1 MKYNLLGQQGIAGER
16 NPDMSLSD
24 DVATY
29 MYDFPPGQGDNEGA
43 TTNNKAVNKSDVED
57 KKVEVALQN
66 PNSYIARN
74 PNIAEKVGSTPSGKV
89 TAKERESEVKDP
101 GFEQRAVR
109 FSTLPKESFGII
121 DEQINTVQD
130 LQNYSGVINFTTSQ
144 KFYLANKLNI
154 SPKEIDNISS
164 QKGQGPLQSE
174 ANPIAQLEFETDY
187 INNFVANR
195 KKILEEK
202 EKGRDTRTLEQKET
216 DYIKNYLETGVL
228 GPVDFKQDVEDI
240 DYVTQLNQETDYIKN
255 YIDNK
260 VSDGIDNNK
269 SDDAI
274 INDIVEDSKKIQEDI
289 TIESD
294 PQIKEPPQGGIQT
307 VDLLNAPDGA
317 YIWNV
322 DGNLYVAYEVPGA
335 RGEVYDGPPLFMAY
349 TVPGNNL
356 VEAGLLSPEAPAP
369 FISQLLK
376 EDFDAVTILQSGNT
390 DQLTSLIDHPF
401 ASFAEQLESQI
412 GVAPWLAD
420 TEMIGLLAEAAL
432 EGREV
437 YDSDWKQTQ
446 WWNDHTQAEKDWLIT
461 YNSDPATAQQLTT
474 DAQIAVANSL
484 QAAGVSNAPEAIINW
499 VADKYISGQWSQAYT
514 TEQVSLFADPY
525 ATGKRDENF
534 ENYLSSTAITGVDRT
549 SEREL
554 EVKEL
559 YAKWLGPTLGKLTSE
574 EVSEIAGQLRDD
586 PEYKD
591 SLIQNLKQN
600 RLAAFSAY
608 TNPELTYED
617 IARPWRNL
625 TTSVWGQTAD
635 ETQGWWQEMVKT
647 NDFAK
652 AQETLREKGIEQDI
666 TQVTQDATKALQ
678 QALGQGQVSQSGVN
692 V

>member
-1 MKYNLLGQQGIAGER
+1 MPFTGDKYVGDLALYYIAKKLESGQKKGSVKDAIDQSNIDAQLKGGLKVNTQTDTVIDDDKMGIGVRTATKFNKTEIETAIHLADSFLGL
-16 NPDMSLSD
+16 P
-24 DVATY
+24 
-29 MYDFPPGQGDNEGA
+29 
-43 TTNNKAVNKSDVED
+43 D
-57 KKVEVALQN
+57 KKVSNVNVSKAKNSLEGVKNIEKVVEQFAGPNEVTFDFA
-66 PNSYIARN
+66 PNKPVEVVIQDSKGAKDPVYTGVTFDFAPGRD
-74 PNIAEKVGSTPSGKV
+74 PQDVIAEAKLAVEAGVPASFDVPQTTVEELGFVPGTPTDPISKPISAPTPTPTPTPTPSSTPSP
-89 TAKERESEVKDP
+89 TPSPE
-101 GFEQRAVR
+101 
-109 FSTLPKESFGII
+109 T
-121 DEQINTVQD
+121 
-130 LQNYSGVINFTTSQ
+130 SG
-144 KFYLANKLNI
+144 
-154 SPKEIDNISS
+154 
-164 QKGQGPLQSE
+164 
-174 ANPIAQLEFETDY
+174 
-187 INNFVANR
+187 
-195 KKILEEK
+195 
-202 EKGRDTRTLEQKET
+202 
-216 DYIKNYLETGVL
+216 
-228 GPVDFKQDVEDI
+228 
-240 DYVTQLNQETDYIKN
+240 
-255 YIDNK
+255 
-260 VSDGIDNNK
+260 
-269 SDDAI
+269 
-274 INDIVEDSKKIQEDI
+274 
-289 TIESD
+289 D

-335 RGEVYDGPPLFMAY
+335 RGEVYDGPPMFMAY

-412 GVAPWLAD
+412 AVAPWLEE
-420 TEMIGLLAEAAL
+420 TEAIGLLAEAAL

-437 YDSDWKQTQ
+437 TDAEWQGTNWWKTHSDS
-446 WWNDHTQAEKDWLIT
+446 ERDWLIT

-474 DAQIAVANSL
+474 DAQLAVANSL

>member
-1 MKYNLLGQQGIAGER
+1 MEYSDIQSIADLREYVKNNNLSGSQIFALTRKLGLSESIIKSIADSAGE
-16 NPDMSLSD
+16 PAPQADAALVSA
-24 DVATY
+24 VKEVT
-29 MYDFPPGQGDNEGA
+29 PP
-43 TTNNKAVNKSDVED
+43 TTFTQAKRLLNDETAVKKALEF
-57 KKVEVALQN
+57 
-66 PNSYIARN
+66 
-74 PNIAEKVGSTPSGKV
+74 
-89 TAKERESEVKDP
+89 AKMK
-101 GFEQRAVR
+101 
-109 FSTLPKESFGII
+109 
-121 DEQINTVQD
+121 
-130 LQNYSGVINFTTSQ
+130 
-144 KFYLANKLNI
+144 
-154 SPKEIDNISS
+154 
-164 QKGQGPLQSE
+164 
-174 ANPIAQLEFETDY
+174 ANPPKNVDVRT
-187 INNFVANR
+187 
-195 KKILEEK
+195 LEEK
-202 EKGRDTRTLEQKET
+202 ETEF
-216 DYIKNYLETGVL
+216 IKRYVEDGIL
-228 GPVDFKQDVEDI
+228 GEVDFKQDTDLLIPGAADLVAGVESQEAI
-240 DYVTQLNQETDYIKN
+240 DLRGQIEEETKYIESVVDNVVTGGELPGEGEPSNGQPGNGQ
-255 YIDNK
+255 
-260 VSDGIDNNK
+260 SGGDG
-269 SDDAI
+269 
-274 INDIVEDSKKIQEDI
+274 EPKIQE
-289 TIESD
+289 
-294 PQIKEPPQGGIQT
+294 PLQGGIQT

-335 RGEVYDGPPLFMAY
+335 RGEVYDGPPMFMAY
-349 TVPGNNL
+349 TVPNNDL
-356 VEAGLLSPEAPAP
+356 VGAGLISPEAPAP

-401 ASFAEQLESQI
+401 ASFAETLESQI
-412 GVAPWLAD
+412 AVAPWLEE
-420 TEMIGLLAEAAL
+420 TEAIGLLAEAAL

-437 YDSDWKQTQ
+437 TDAEWQGTNWWKTHSD
-446 WWNDHTQAEKDWLIT
+446 AERDWLIT

-474 DAQIAVANSL
+474 DAQLAVANSL

-666 TQVTQDATKALQ
+666 TQVTQTATKALQ

>member
-1 MKYNLLGQQGIAGER
+1 VEYSDIQSIADLREYVKNNNLSGSQIFALTRKLGLSESIIKSIADSAGE
-16 NPDMSLSD
+16 PAPQADAALVSA
-24 DVATY
+24 VKEVT
-29 MYDFPPGQGDNEGA
+29 PP
-43 TTNNKAVNKSDVED
+43 TTFTQAKRLLNDETAVKKALEF
-57 KKVEVALQN
+57 
-66 PNSYIARN
+66 
-74 PNIAEKVGSTPSGKV
+74 
-89 TAKERESEVKDP
+89 AKMK
-101 GFEQRAVR
+101 
-109 FSTLPKESFGII
+109 
-121 DEQINTVQD
+121 
-130 LQNYSGVINFTTSQ
+130 
-144 KFYLANKLNI
+144 
-154 SPKEIDNISS
+154 
-164 QKGQGPLQSE
+164 
-174 ANPIAQLEFETDY
+174 ANPPKNVDVRT
-187 INNFVANR
+187 
-195 KKILEEK
+195 LEEK
-202 EKGRDTRTLEQKET
+202 ETEF
-216 DYIKNYLETGVL
+216 IKRYVEDGIL
-228 GPVDFKQDVEDI
+228 GEVDFKQDTDLLIPGAADLVAGVESQEAI
-240 DYVTQLNQETDYIKN
+240 DLRGQIEEETKYIESVVDNVVTGGELPGEGEPSNGQPGNGQ
-255 YIDNK
+255 
-260 VSDGIDNNK
+260 SGGDG
-269 SDDAI
+269 
-274 INDIVEDSKKIQEDI
+274 EPKIQ
-289 TIESD
+289 
-294 PQIKEPPQGGIQT
+294 EPPQGGIQT

-335 RGEVYDGPPLFMAY
+335 RGEVYDGPPMFMAY
-349 TVPGNNL
+349 TVPNNDL
-356 VEAGLLSPEAPAP
+356 VGAGLISPEAPAP

-401 ASFAEQLESQI
+401 ASFAETLESQI
-412 GVAPWLAD
+412 AVAPWLEE
-420 TEMIGLLAEAAL
+420 TEAIGLLAEAAL

-437 YDSDWKQTQ
+437 TDAEWQGTNWWKTHSD
-446 WWNDHTQAEKDWLIT
+446 AERDWLIT

-474 DAQIAVANSL
+474 DAQLAVANSL

-666 TQVTQDATKALQ
+666 TQVTQTATKALQ

>member
-1 MKYNLLGQQGIAGER
+1 MEYSDIQSIADLREYVKNNNLSGSQIFALTRKLGLSESIIKSIADSAGE
-16 NPDMSLSD
+16 PAPQADAALVSA
-24 DVATY
+24 VKEVT
-29 MYDFPPGQGDNEGA
+29 PP
-43 TTNNKAVNKSDVED
+43 TTFTQAKRLLNDETAVKKALEF
-57 KKVEVALQN
+57 
-66 PNSYIARN
+66 
-74 PNIAEKVGSTPSGKV
+74 
-89 TAKERESEVKDP
+89 AKMK
-101 GFEQRAVR
+101 
-109 FSTLPKESFGII
+109 
-121 DEQINTVQD
+121 
-130 LQNYSGVINFTTSQ
+130 
-144 KFYLANKLNI
+144 
-154 SPKEIDNISS
+154 
-164 QKGQGPLQSE
+164 
-174 ANPIAQLEFETDY
+174 ANPPKNVDVRT
-187 INNFVANR
+187 
-195 KKILEEK
+195 LEEK
-202 EKGRDTRTLEQKET
+202 ETEF
-216 DYIKNYLETGVL
+216 IKRYVEDGIL
-228 GPVDFKQDVEDI
+228 GEVDFKQDTDLLIPGAADLVAGVESQEAI
-240 DYVTQLNQETDYIKN
+240 DLRGQIEEETKYIESVVDNVVTGGELPSEGEPSNGQPGNGQ
-255 YIDNK
+255 
-260 VSDGIDNNK
+260 SGGDG
-269 SDDAI
+269 
-274 INDIVEDSKKIQEDI
+274 EPKIQ
-289 TIESD
+289 
-294 PQIKEPPQGGIQT
+294 EPPQGGIQT

-335 RGEVYDGPPLFMAY
+335 RGEVYDGPPMFMAY
-349 TVPGNNL
+349 TVPNNDL
-356 VEAGLLSPEAPAP
+356 VGAGLISPEAPAP

-401 ASFAEQLESQI
+401 ASFAETLESQI
-412 GVAPWLAD
+412 AVAPWLEE
-420 TEMIGLLAEAAL
+420 TEAIGLLAEAAL

-437 YDSDWKQTQ
+437 TDAEWQGTNWWKTHSD
-446 WWNDHTQAEKDWLIT
+446 AERDWLIT

-474 DAQIAVANSL
+474 DAQLAVANSL

-666 TQVTQDATKALQ
+666 TQVTQTATKALQ

>member
-1 MKYNLLGQQGIAGER
+1 VVTAYKGEPYVGDLALYYIAQKLESGQKTGSVEDAIGTRPDIGALDPINQFTENQKSTAITIADNLLNLPDKIKTDDAVKTLREMER
-16 NPDMSLSD
+16 NTEEIKNVEKVVEQFAGPNDITFDFAPNKPVEVVIKDSKGAKDPIYTGVTFDFAPGRDPQDVIAEAKLAVEAGVPASFDVPQTTVEELGFVPGTPTDPVSKPIILPSD
-24 DVATY
+24 NGD
-29 MYDFPPGQGDNEGA
+29 DGDNGDG
-43 TTNNKAVNKSDVED
+43 TT
-57 KKVEVALQN
+57 
-66 PNSYIARN
+66 
-74 PNIAEKVGSTPSGKV
+74 G
-89 TAKERESEVKDP
+89 
-101 GFEQRAVR
+101 
-109 FSTLPKESFGII
+109 
-121 DEQINTVQD
+121 
-130 LQNYSGVINFTTSQ
+130 
-144 KFYLANKLNI
+144 
-154 SPKEIDNISS
+154 
-164 QKGQGPLQSE
+164 
-174 ANPIAQLEFETDY
+174 
-187 INNFVANR
+187 
-195 KKILEEK
+195 
-202 EKGRDTRTLEQKET
+202 
-216 DYIKNYLETGVL
+216 
-228 GPVDFKQDVEDI
+228 
-240 DYVTQLNQETDYIKN
+240 
-255 YIDNK
+255 
-260 VSDGIDNNK
+260 
-269 SDDAI
+269 
-274 INDIVEDSKKIQEDI
+274 
-289 TIESD
+289 D

-412 GVAPWLAD
+412 AVAPWLEE
-420 TEMIGLLAEAAL
+420 TEAIGLLAEAAL

-437 YDSDWKQTQ
+437 TDAEWQGTNWWKTHSD
-446 WWNDHTQAEKDWLIT
+446 AERDWLIT

-474 DAQIAVANSL
+474 DAQLAVANSL

-525 ATGKRDENF
+525 ATGKRDEKF

>member
-1 MKYNLLGQQGIAGER
+1 VEYSDIQSIADLREYVKNNNLSGSQIFALTRKLGLSESIIKSIADSAGE
-16 NPDMSLSD
+16 PAPQADAALVSA
-24 DVATY
+24 VKEVT
-29 MYDFPPGQGDNEGA
+29 PP
-43 TTNNKAVNKSDVED
+43 TTFTQAKRLLNDETAVKKALEF
-57 KKVEVALQN
+57 
-66 PNSYIARN
+66 
-74 PNIAEKVGSTPSGKV
+74 
-89 TAKERESEVKDP
+89 AKMK
-101 GFEQRAVR
+101 
-109 FSTLPKESFGII
+109 
-121 DEQINTVQD
+121 
-130 LQNYSGVINFTTSQ
+130 
-144 KFYLANKLNI
+144 
-154 SPKEIDNISS
+154 
-164 QKGQGPLQSE
+164 
-174 ANPIAQLEFETDY
+174 ANPPKNVDVRT
-187 INNFVANR
+187 
-195 KKILEEK
+195 LEEK
-202 EKGRDTRTLEQKET
+202 ETEF
-216 DYIKNYLETGVL
+216 IKRYVEDGIL
-228 GPVDFKQDVEDI
+228 GEVDFKQDTDLLIPGAADLVAGVESQEAI
-240 DYVTQLNQETDYIKN
+240 DLRGQIEEETKYIESVVDNVVTGGELPSEGEPSNGQPGNGQ
-255 YIDNK
+255 
-260 VSDGIDNNK
+260 SGGDG
-269 SDDAI
+269 
-274 INDIVEDSKKIQEDI
+274 EPKIQ
-289 TIESD
+289 
-294 PQIKEPPQGGIQT
+294 EPPQGGIQT

-335 RGEVYDGPPLFMAY
+335 RGEVYDGPPMFMAY
-349 TVPGNNL
+349 TVPNNDL
-356 VEAGLLSPEAPAP
+356 VGAGLISPEAPAP

-401 ASFAEQLESQI
+401 ASFAETLESQI
-412 GVAPWLAD
+412 AVAPWLEE
-420 TEMIGLLAEAAL
+420 TEAIGLLAEAAL

-437 YDSDWKQTQ
+437 TDAEWQGTNWWKTHSD
-446 WWNDHTQAEKDWLIT
+446 AERDWLIT

-474 DAQIAVANSL
+474 DAQLAVANSL

-666 TQVTQDATKALQ
+666 TQVTQTATKALQ

>member
-1 MKYNLLGQQGIAGER
+1 MKYNLDGQKGPEGEI
-16 NPDMSLSD
+16 NPDNI
-24 DVATY
+24 AAGPY
-29 MYDFPPGQGDNEGA
+29 IYDNAPGLDPE
-43 TTNNKAVNKSDVED
+43 NKGLTED
-57 KKVEVALQN
+57 KKPVDPELHETKQTGIPLKGNAFDVIANSINNLNDISDN
-66 PNSYIARN
+66 PVIKSL
-74 PNIAEKVGSTPSGKV
+74 NITPSQRVVLGEKLGV
-89 TAKERESEVKDP
+89 TASDIKKAQRGPIIGPRRSVYQIGAGLDP
-101 GFEQRAVR
+101 
-109 FSTLPKESFGII
+109 I
-121 DEQINTVQD
+121 
-130 LQNYSGVINFTTSQ
+130 SQ
-144 KFYLANKLNI
+144 M
-154 SPKEIDNISS
+154 S
-164 QKGQGPLQSE
+164 
-174 ANPIAQLEFETDY
+174 FETNFIKD
-187 INNFVANR
+187 FVANR
-195 KKILEEK
+195 KKIKEE
-202 EKGRDTRTLEQKET
+202 ESKGVDTRSLEQKET

-228 GPVDFKQDVEDI
+228 GPVDFKEEMVSVSDLAGDI
-240 DYVTQLNQETDYIKN
+240 DYQTQIQNETEIIKN
-255 YIDNK
+255 YIDKK
-260 VSDGIDNNK
+260 VDEGIKNNL
-269 SDDAI
+269 S
-274 INDIVEDSKKIQEDI
+274 NEDI
-289 TIESD
+289 QKSVVDDVSKSSVEGGPQTPPPGISGD

-317 YIWNV
+317 YIWNI

-349 TVPGNNL
+349 TVPNNNL

-412 GVAPWLAD
+412 AVAPWLEE
-420 TEMIGLLAEAAL
+420 TEAIGLLAEAAL

-437 YDSDWKQTQ
+437 TDAEWQGTNWWKTHSD
-446 WWNDHTQAEKDWLIT
+446 AERDWLIT

-474 DAQIAVANSL
+474 DAQLAVANSL

-525 ATGKRDENF
+525 ATGKRDEKF

>member
-1 MKYNLLGQQGIAGER
+1 MEYSDIQSIADLREYVKNNNLSGSQIFALTRKLGLSESIIKSIADSAGE
-16 NPDMSLSD
+16 PAPQADAALVSA
-24 DVATY
+24 VKEVT
-29 MYDFPPGQGDNEGA
+29 PP
-43 TTNNKAVNKSDVED
+43 TTFTQAKRLLNDETAVKKALEF
-57 KKVEVALQN
+57 
-66 PNSYIARN
+66 
-74 PNIAEKVGSTPSGKV
+74 
-89 TAKERESEVKDP
+89 AKMK
-101 GFEQRAVR
+101 
-109 FSTLPKESFGII
+109 
-121 DEQINTVQD
+121 
-130 LQNYSGVINFTTSQ
+130 
-144 KFYLANKLNI
+144 
-154 SPKEIDNISS
+154 
-164 QKGQGPLQSE
+164 
-174 ANPIAQLEFETDY
+174 ANPPKNVDVRT
-187 INNFVANR
+187 
-195 KKILEEK
+195 LEEK
-202 EKGRDTRTLEQKET
+202 ETEF
-216 DYIKNYLETGVL
+216 IKRYVEDGIL
-228 GPVDFKQDVEDI
+228 GEVDFKQDTDLLIPGAADLVAGVESQEAI
-240 DYVTQLNQETDYIKN
+240 DLRGQIEEETKYIESVVDNVVTGGELPGEGEPSNGQPGNGQ
-255 YIDNK
+255 
-260 VSDGIDNNK
+260 SGGDG
-269 SDDAI
+269 
-274 INDIVEDSKKIQEDI
+274 EPKIQ
-289 TIESD
+289 
-294 PQIKEPPQGGIQT
+294 EPPQGGIQT

-335 RGEVYDGPPLFMAY
+335 RGEVYDGPPMFMAY
-349 TVPGNNL
+349 TVPNNDL
-356 VEAGLLSPEAPAP
+356 VGAGLISPEAPAP

-401 ASFAEQLESQI
+401 ASFAETLESQI
-412 GVAPWLAD
+412 AVAPWLEE
-420 TEMIGLLAEAAL
+420 TEAIGLLAEAAL

-437 YDSDWKQTQ
+437 TDAEWQGTNWWKTHSD
-446 WWNDHTQAEKDWLIT
+446 AERDWLIT

-474 DAQIAVANSL
+474 DAQLAVANSL

-666 TQVTQDATKALQ
+666 TQVTQTATKALQ